1 VSIAYF
7 FKLIP
12 LLTTLTAGNAAG
24 RSGEV
29 VGLELWRT
37 ALNAL
42 RQLNADNT
50 PYIAI
55 LAAMV
60 DFVPKVFHRQY
71 EMKKTDT
78 RHMRAVLDY
87 VLFLQDP
94 NNTVDAIQRRQC
106 KAPYYRN
113 DVIGALRD
121 AIPGQIFMQ
130 SGIDWDKERLQD
142 NDVGPVILAARSFIL
157 ELTELK
163 SGEGLTGTET
173 FTGVTFVKKEASGSR
188 HGSSLS
194 SDDSTLANLPPNQE
208 TALETARTALDQPM
222 SARSAGTTASEMLRS
237 FQMPLPQ
244 MGSPSRRV
252 LLPSREM
259 RSHTRSLSSKRA
271 ASENRGQASK
281 RTKVDGAI
289 EEAVIPQER
298 TGRGKQNRWQMT
310 ATPTLAHEMVK
321 VRASIAGPVLEF
333 QDVVQDLEEEIGE
346 LKTKLTARDLEIDD
360 LRANVT
366 KLAEI
371 AAKQAQNPVEV
382 ACLKEALKASA
393 DKAARLENEIAVVRV
408 LAKGNGVTEDQI
420 NAQLAKITGLGK
432 AFERS

>member
-1 VSIAYF
+1 MD
-7 FKLIP
+7 
-12 LLTTLTAGNAAG
+12 TAG
-24 RSGEV
+24 RSGEA

-87 VLFLQDP
+87 IVYLQDP
-94 NNTVDAIQRRQC
+94 NNTVDAIERRQC
-106 KAPYYRN
+106 KAPYYKN

-121 AIPGQIFMQ
+121 AIPGRIFMQ
-130 SGIDWDKERLQD
+130 SGIDWEKERLQD

-173 FTGVTFVKKEASGSR
+173 FAGVTFVKQEASRSR

-194 SDDSTLANLPPNQE
+194 SDNSTLANLPLTQE
-208 TALETARTALDQPM
+208 TALEMATTALDQPM
-222 SARSAGTTASEMLRS
+222 SARSTGTTASEMLRS

-244 MGSPSRRV
+244 MGSPSTRV
-252 LLPSREM
+252 SLPSREI
-259 RSHTRSLSSKRA
+259 RSHTRSLSNKRA

-281 RTKVDGAI
+281 RAKVDGVI
-289 EEAVIPQER
+289 EEAGMPQER
-298 TGRGKQNRWQMT
+298 TGRGKQNRRQLT
-310 ATPTLAHEMVK
+310 ATPTLAHETVK
-321 VRASIAGPVLEF
+321 VRASIAGPFLEF
-333 QDVVQDLEEEIGE
+333 QGVVQDLEEEIGE
-346 LKTKLTARDLEIDD
+346 LKTKLMARDMEIDD

-366 KLAEI
+366 KLEETVV
-371 AAKQAQNPVEV
+371 KQARNPVEV

-393 DKAARLENEIAVVRV
+393 DKASRLEKEIAVVRV

-420 NAQLAKITGLGK
+420 NAQLAKITKL
-432 AFERS
+432 